1 MGVGYDNFSLIQ
13 QYSLVAHY
21 FYRVLD
27 KYKDGTSPNV
37 LNFIHSQTI
46 YKFDFNFQKM
56 LEYYIYIYYNS
67 S

>member
-27 KYKDGTSPNV
+27 KYKDGTSPNG
-37 LNFIHSQTI
+37 LFKFHS
-46 YKFDFNFQKM
+46 FS
-56 LEYYIYIYYNS
+56 YYL
-67 S
+67 